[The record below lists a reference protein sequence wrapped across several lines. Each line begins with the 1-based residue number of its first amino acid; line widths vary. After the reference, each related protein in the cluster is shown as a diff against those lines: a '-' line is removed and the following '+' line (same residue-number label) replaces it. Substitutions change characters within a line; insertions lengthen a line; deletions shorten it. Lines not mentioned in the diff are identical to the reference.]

1 MTLREFVGSICGS
14 VNRAQSALSNYRL
27 DYMRTHMEE
36 QDDGSMTPKMID
48 ITVGEET
55 VSVPQYTLCQS
66 NDLNLENVIVKGHA
80 EITGFTDPINTLEED
95 HQIIVKPC
103 AEGHRNCFEI
113 QLKFSATPDLESE
126 NLLVERLNAEM
137 SK

>member
-36 QDDGSMTPKMID
+36 LEDGSMAPRMID
-48 ITVGEET
+48 IKVGEET

-66 NDLNLENVIVKGHA
+66 SDLNLENVIVKGHC
-80 EITGFTDPINTLEED
+80 EITGFTDPMTILED
-95 HQIIVKPC
+95 DADIIVKPC
-103 AEGHRNCFEI
+103 AASHRNCFEI

-126 NLLVERLNAEM
+126 NLLVEKLNAEM